1 MMKSAQ
7 GDKDSPTPEFL
18 DKYKKG
24 TRKSVE
30 KLLARIF
37 KTKLLIITLGIE
49 MDAKHVLAIPVSIV
63 VVSVT
68 LVISKREFFVKTEVT
83 IYTNF

>member
-1 MMKSAQ
+1 MMKSAR

-18 DKYKKG
+18 DKYKKR
-24 TRKSVE
+24 TRKPVE
-30 KLLARIF
+30 KLLARIL

>member
-1 MMKSAQ
+1 
-7 GDKDSPTPEFL
+7 
-18 DKYKKG
+18 
-24 TRKSVE
+24 
-30 KLLARIF
+30 
-37 KTKLLIITLGIE
+37 